1 MMKELLFAVISN
13 VNRQPSA
20 ALKKGMTGDKKV
32 TTN

>member
-20 ALKKGMTGDKKV
+20 ALKKGMMAIRK
-32 TTN
+32 